1 MNQRQDNPLNW
12 TDGYVAQ
19 RFARVVNFHTH
30 TVDPKANVNVSS
42 QQQNG
47 LTTYLFSGKDGCGLP
62 LVNPPGTDSSE
73 PTDKTYMRVTTDPYQ
88 VPGLEKAAFV
98 KGQTTF
104 HPQQKIPVELTV
116 KAPTTRKVQIE
127 EKFQVLPKLIFIKL
141 GSKI

>member
-47 LTTYLFSGKDGCGLP
+47 LTTYLFSGKRWLW
-62 LVNPPGTDSSE
+62 
-73 PTDKTYMRVTTDPYQ
+73 
-88 VPGLEKAAFV
+88 AAVSQSARNGF
-98 KGQTTF
+98 F
-104 HPQQKIPVELTV
+104 RAH
-116 KAPTTRKVQIE
+116 R
-127 EKFQVLPKLIFIKL
+127 
-141 GSKI
+141 